1 MFQKKSR
8 SELDISYSLS
18 AELEISGSLIWLAI
32 TKLGNI
38 SFYNK
43 YGVYLPELAF
53 MFFYNAS
60 QGIER
65 IQKIIIELLCKKENK
80 TIEENDA
87 IWKLL
92 YGHNHMELNNYI
104 KEHVKIV
111 FDKETNKFLES
122 LCNFYN
128 NQRYGKFLSSCRE
141 EEVYAEFYSL
151 LNFGKKYNEGIEENS
166 ERLKSVLG
174 QSLGILSHKYYEIIR
189 KLCYELGIFAYET
202 QCDSECR
209 FAFYG
214 KNNLYHTYKK
224 MQLYK
229 KEVLYSLIKN
239 PDIHAAYKY
248 FEEPSIGFDPAFTV
262 EYLEDI
268 VYDFRHGYFDEIET
282 IYEERYNS
290 EDSKKRTDFI
300 DYILTNYVD
309 LEDYFEE

>member
-1 MFQKKSR
+1 MTQKLFRDKHD
-8 SELDISYSLS
+8 LSYSLS

-38 SFYNK
+38 SFYNE

-65 IQKIIIELLCKKENK
+65 IQKIIIELLCKKEDK
-80 TIEENDA
+80 AIEENDDV
-87 IWKLL
+87 WKLL
-92 YGHNHMELNNYI
+92 YGHNHLELNKYI
-104 KEHVKIV
+104 KERVEIN

-122 LCNFYN
+122 LQYFYN
-128 NQRYGKFLSSCRE
+128 NQRYGKFLSGCTR

-151 LNFGKKYNEGIEENS
+151 LSFDKKFDGSIEASS
-166 ERLKSVLG
+166 EKLKNILG
-174 QSLGILSHKYYEIIR
+174 QCLGNLSHKYYEIIST
-189 KLCYELGIFAYET
+189 LCHELNVFAYET

-214 KNNLYHTYKK
+214 KKNLYQTYKK

-239 PDIHAAYKY
+239 PGIHAAYKY
-248 FEEPSIGFDPAFTV
+248 FEEPSIDFDPSFTV
-262 EYLEDI
+262 EYLKDI
-268 VYDFRHGYFDEIET
+268 VYDYRHGYFDEIET
-282 IYEERYNS
+282 NYEEMYNS
-290 EDSKKRTDFI
+290 VESKKRAEFI
-300 DYILTNYVD
+300 DYLLTNYVD
-309 LEDYFEE
+309 LEDYCDE